1 MSKWKFAIVA
11 LSMTF
16 IYQTTYGRES
26 NMPHVTG
33 IGGVFFKSKGDPKTL
48 TAWYEKNLGIKLSPW
63 GGAVFRWSE
72 DPTAD
77 KGATAWNID
86 GKDADKYSP
95 SESAFMIN
103 YRVNDLIG
111 LVANLKK
118 SGVTILK
125 DTESSE
131 YGKFASIMDPEGN
144 KIELW
149 EP

>member
-33 IGGVFFKSKGDPKTL
+33 IGGVFFKSQGDPKTL

-77 KGATAWNID
+77 RARQPGISMEKTRT
-86 GKDADKYSP
+86 ST
-95 SESAFMIN
+95 
-103 YRVNDLIG
+103 VQ
-111 LVANLKK
+111 ANPRL
-118 SGVTILK
+118 
-125 DTESSE
+125 
-131 YGKFASIMDPEGN
+131 
-144 KIELW
+144 
-149 EP
+149 